1 MTEYCWLVD
10 NLIQQKGALHPIV
23 VESSGPIAKGH
34 QIVTN
39 KLWTCWSTVWSRL
52 VQWVVHWLH
61 NYNSPSPNIIS
72 VNLQPTLHFDDRGG
86 SRHIVQ
92 IERGNTVLRRQLDR
106 RRCQR
111 IDVWP
116 HCVSDPL
123 SFPTRGGNDFKCNIT
138 LHSAVCNW
146 FHNWATFCPHYYIVQ
161 CSQLPTPPWKLI
173 ANARCRNRS
182 QYHCTNI
189 DNNNSGAL
197 PLHLSKL
204 LSQRQVCAK

>member
-61 NYNSPSPNIIS
+61 NYNSPSPNVIW

-123 SFPTRGGNDFKCNIT
+123 SFPTRGGNDFKCNT
-138 LHSAVCNW
+138 ALHSAVCNW
-146 FHNWATFCPHYYIVQ
+146 FHNWATFCPLYYIVF
-161 CSQLPTPPWKLI
+161 SAHSYQLHHG
-173 ANARCRNRS
+173 N
-182 QYHCTNI
+182 
-189 DNNNSGAL
+189 
-197 PLHLSKL
+197 
-204 LSQRQVCAK
+204 

>member
-1 MTEYCWLVD
+1 MTIEYLFEEYKFVWILTTSEYCCSVD

-39 KLWTCWSTVWSRL
+39 KLWTCWSTIWSRL

-61 NYNSPSPNIIS
+61 NYNSPSPNVIS

-123 SFPTRGGNDFKCNIT
+123 SFPTRGGDNDFKCNT
-138 LHSAVCNW
+138 AVCHW
-146 FHNWATFCPHYYIVQ
+146 FHNWATFCPFYPQ
-161 CSQLPTPPWKLI
+161 CSQLSTPSWKSI
-173 ANARCRNRS
+173 AKGS
-182 QYHCTNI
+182 TQKI
-189 DNNNSGAL
+189 FF
-197 PLHLSKL
+197 
-204 LSQRQVCAK
+204 